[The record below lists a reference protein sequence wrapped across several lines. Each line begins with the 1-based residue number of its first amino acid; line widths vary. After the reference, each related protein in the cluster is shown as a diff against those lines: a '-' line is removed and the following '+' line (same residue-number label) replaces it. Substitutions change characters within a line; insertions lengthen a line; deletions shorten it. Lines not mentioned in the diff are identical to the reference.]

1 MFHILALKGLR
12 WQAFLSG
19 SYLAPTNTY
28 TFEAEKGNDFQYHI
42 IRGERNDLYSN
53 DDMSKILLHK
63 GFFPTSNISGLLVNE
78 VRSKE
83 LNES

>member
-1 MFHILALKGLR
+1 M
-12 WQAFLSG
+12 
-19 SYLAPTNTY
+19 NTY
-28 TFEAEKGNDFQYHI
+28 TIEAEKGNDFQYHI

-63 GFFPTSNISGLLVNE
+63 GFFSYQTVFSTSNIIGLLVNE
-78 VRSKE
+78 VRSIQ